1 MKTSILFLSIL
12 TFVGTCN
19 AQNIPSYV
27 PNVDLVAWYAL
38 DGNADD
44 ATNSHDGVMF
54 NSPNPTTN
62 RFAVPGMALSFNG
75 INQYIRISTLDT
87 LSYKPIS
94 YSAWVIV
101 NSYFPSSFGHKF
113 RTIIGRNTTGQL
125 NCAALGFYAD
135 NNNNGGQYDNR
146 FLYWRGGGTT
156 GSVPASTSIPQ
167 LNLWTHLVYT
177 QAANG
182 DFKIYINGELDNSGS
197 FNDVLNYFNEFRIGN
212 CNNGNGFPWNDKIDD
227 VGVWRK
233 VLTECEVKSLF
244 HSGNP
249 QDTIQVQTCQS
260 FTTSNGSSYTVS
272 GIYFDTLLSV
282 SGCDSLIQIDLTI
295 LEPSFDTL
303 SISGCDYVINPSTA
317 DTIFSSG
324 QYLDTLINA
333 SGCDSIVTLN
343 ATVFSSTTYTEIITS
358 CDSLTWI
365 DGLTYYSNNNS
376 AVFTNVNSVGCD
388 SIITLDLTINQSA
401 SYTDI
406 QEACNEFTWIDGN
419 TYTSSNNS
427 AQVTFLTVNGCDSV
441 VTLDLT
447 ILNAD
452 TSVTSLPPSLEA
464 NADSATYQWIDCG
477 TSLPIDSATSKLF
490 VAQSNGSYAL
500 VVTQNGCTDTSS
512 CYQIYNVGME
522 SLNGIEA
529 SVFPNPSSN
538 EITIQCSGDFDFE
551 LLSIDGRTV
560 LSGSGLDA
568 VNCELAEFPRGQYTI
583 VVSQAGKADHY
594 KVILN

>member
-62 RFAVPGMALSFNG
+62 RFAVQGMALSFNG

-146 FLYWRGGGTT
+146 FLYWRGGGST

-249 QDTIQVQTCQS
+249 QDTI
-260 FTTSNGSSYTVS
+260 N
-272 GIYFDTLLSV
+272 
-282 SGCDSLIQIDLTI
+282 
-295 LEPSFDTL
+295 
-303 SISGCDYVINPSTA
+303 
-317 DTIFSSG
+317 
-324 QYLDTLINA
+324 
-333 SGCDSIVTLN
+333 
-343 ATVFSSTTYTEIITS
+343 
-358 CDSLTWI
+358 
-365 DGLTYYSNNNS
+365 
-376 AVFTNVNSVGCD
+376 
-388 SIITLDLTINQSA
+388 
-401 SYTDI
+401 
-406 QEACNEFTWIDGN
+406 
-419 TYTSSNNS
+419 
-427 AQVTFLTVNGCDSV
+427 
-441 VTLDLT
+441 
-447 ILNAD
+447 
-452 TSVTSLPPSLEA
+452 
-464 NADSATYQWIDCG
+464 
-477 TSLPIDSATSKLF
+477 
-490 VAQSNGSYAL
+490 
-500 VVTQNGCTDTSS
+500 
-512 CYQIYNVGME
+512 
-522 SLNGIEA
+522 
-529 SVFPNPSSN
+529 
-538 EITIQCSGDFDFE
+538 
-551 LLSIDGRTV
+551 
-560 LSGSGLDA
+560 
-568 VNCELAEFPRGQYTI
+568 
-583 VVSQAGKADHY
+583 
-594 KVILN
+594 